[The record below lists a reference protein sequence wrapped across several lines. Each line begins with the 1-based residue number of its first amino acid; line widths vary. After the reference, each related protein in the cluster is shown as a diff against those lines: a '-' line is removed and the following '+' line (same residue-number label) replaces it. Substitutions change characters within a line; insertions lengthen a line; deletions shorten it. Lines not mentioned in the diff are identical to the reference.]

1 MRQFE
6 VHNSKGEPVR
16 LNAQEAFHAKN
27 LQKQYDAMKPGFPG
41 YEKHNA
47 LAYEIDIT
55 SLTQLI
61 KSVTEQKFY
70 EINFAEYLP
79 VVVGEG
85 AWSQQLVK
93 YRSFDVADD
102 FETGIINT
110 ANPRSKLAS
119 VGTAVDA
126 VYTPVI
132 NWAKEIT
139 YSLPDLMMASR
150 SGNWD
155 LVSSLE
161 KARYRNWL
169 LGIQEVAFWGSKT
182 SGTTKGLLTMTGVN
196 SNTTVITEKISGM
209 TAAEFNTFVSTIIE
223 AYRANGQRTVMPT
236 HFIIPED
243 DYNGLISYPDAAYP
257 LRTKLSLLEE
267 AFKTITRNPNFKI
280 LPSAYAMQSVNAGVT
295 GLNKNRYV
303 LANYD
308 ADSFRMDIPVDYT
321 NTMQNTLNGFQF
333 QNVGYGQF
341 SGAQAYRPL
350 EILYFDWNT

>member
-1 MRQFE
+1 MRFE
-6 VHNSKGEPVR
+6 THNSKGQPVR
-16 LNAQEAFHAKN
+16 LNRQEQYIAGN
-27 LQKQYDAMKPGFPG
+27 LQKQFDGMKPGLPG
-41 YEKHNA
+41 FEKHNA

-79 VVVGEG
+79 VVIGEG
-85 AWSQQLVK
+85 AWSSQLVK
-93 YRSFDVADD
+93 YRTFDVADD

-110 ANPRSKLAS
+110 ASPKSKLAS

-126 VYTPVI
+126 VYTPVV
-132 NWAKEIT
+132 NWAKEIN

-169 LGIQEVAFWGSKT
+169 LGIQQVAFWG
-182 SGTTKGLLTMTGVN
+182 TTTKGGAKGLLTMTGVN
-196 SNTTVITEKISGM
+196 SNTTVITENISGM
-209 TAAEFNTFVSTIIE
+209 TAAEFNTFVSTIME
-223 AYRANGQRTVMPT
+223 AYRANGQRTVFPT
-236 HFIIPED
+236 HFIIPET
-243 DYNGLISYPDAAYP
+243 DYNGLISFPDSTYP
-257 LRTKLSLLEE
+257 LKTKLELLTE
-267 AFKTITRNPNFKI
+267 AFKTITRNPNFKV
-280 LPSAYAMQSVNAGVT
+280 LPSAYAAQSVNAGIT

-303 LANYD
+303 LLNYD
-308 ADSFRMDIPVDYT
+308 ADSVRMDVPVDYT

-341 SGAQAYRPL
+341 SGAVAYRPL
-350 EILYFDWNT
+350 ETLYFDWNT